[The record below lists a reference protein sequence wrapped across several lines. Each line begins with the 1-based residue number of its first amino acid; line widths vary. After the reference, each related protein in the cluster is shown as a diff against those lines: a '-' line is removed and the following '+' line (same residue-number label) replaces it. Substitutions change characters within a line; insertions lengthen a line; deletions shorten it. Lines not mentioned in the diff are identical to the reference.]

1 MAEEDDFIFLQAS
14 QLYEESVSKSLNDN
28 VDDPVSEELRLKEK
42 YAHLEDDD
50 FVLDKLMEDIPTTE
64 RFDKPVSES
73 DILEKIN
80 DRIPR
85 AMKNST
91 AWAVKLWDCWRGSR
105 ALQGG
110 ETSTEATPSL
120 DVISNEELNH
130 WLARFVLEVK
140 TKKGEKYRGA
150 TLYALCAGIQRHIRE
165 KRSLSADKNQQLDI
179 YKDNSFVYFR
189 NVLDSELKLLHCQGT
204 GLTTR
209 NKLHNSS

>member
-1 MAEEDDFIFLQAS
+1 MAVEDDFIFLQAS
-14 QLYEESVSKSLNDN
+14 QLYEESVSKCLNDN
-28 VDDPVSEELRLKEK
+28 VDSPVSEELRLKEK
-42 YAHLEDDD
+42 YAHLEEGD

-64 RFDKPVSES
+64 RFDKSVSES

-85 AMKNST
+85 ATKNST

-110 ETSTEATPSL
+110 ETSTEAPPSL
-120 DVISNEELNH
+120 DVISNKELNH

-150 TLYALCAGIQRHIRE
+150 TLCAGIQRHIRE
-165 KRSLSADKNQQLDI
+165 KRSL
-179 YKDNSFVYFR
+179 
-189 NVLDSELKLLHCQGT
+189 
-204 GLTTR
+204 
-209 NKLHNSS
+209 